1 MTCIKKVKGTYREW
15 AAAGKPRTGHLFVE
29 NKMAKK
35 NLRAHQRREEQIRKK
50 SLYDA
55 LMEKPSSEMFYK
67 LISRSKSL
75 KQSDTTCIQ
84 VNGQKHFDPEQQRV
98 CFANYFEDLAMPKD
112 KNYDSVFLELCNVR
126 CRETEN
132 DFSEQTEDSL
142 TFSNKN
148 VEEAIDKLNSGKS
161 PDEYGLTAEHLKAAK
176 HLITPVIT
184 ETFNQIIKEKTVPSS
199 FKTGIIT
206 PVLKKGKDAKAMEN
220 YRGIT
225 VSGALGKLFEYSV
238 LSKLNFTQS
247 SQQFGFTTGLS
258 PIMAGLLV
266 SEAKAEVQLSGSEGL
281 FLATLDSQK
290 AFDVVHHTILLEKLA
305 QKGVHKDIWLIVK
318 NLYEGLTSKVKWI
331 GQCSESFPVKQ
342 GVRQGGILST
352 HLYKV
357 FIDDFL
363 ETLQNKRLGLR
374 IGTVYTGSPACCD
387 DVAFLTKFK
396 EELQIMFNEAKGYSG
411 KHRYEIHPTKTN
423 VVVAENEHKVKD
435 NPSWTLGENLIQTTD
450 SAVHLGI
457 SRSGK
462 KESNINTT
470 ERISVARRT
479 SYSLMNTGLHGSNGL
494 SPEVSYQIYKTYVVP
509 RLLYGLEIIPLT
521 KTQLEQFSRYHLRT
535 LRHLQSLL
543 GLGTAY
549 RNRTAVYR
557 GTLLHT
563 AVRTTVYRNSIKLTV
578 FVNCQQQWSYI

>member
-1 MTCIKKVKGTYREW
+1 M
-15 AAAGKPRTGHLFVE
+15 E
-29 NKMAKK
+29 N
-35 NLRAHQRREEQIRKK
+35 
-50 SLYDA
+50 
-55 LMEKPSSEMFYK
+55 PSSEMLYI
-67 LISRSKSL
+67 LISRSKSH

-126 CRETEN
+126 CREREN

-247 SQQFGFTTGLS
+247 SQQFGFTTVQS

-290 AFDVVHHTILLEKLA
+290 AFNAVHHTILLEKLA

-387 DVAFLTKFK
+387 DVTFLTKFK

-423 VVVAENEHKVKD
+423 VVVAANEHKVKD
-435 NPSWTLGENLIQTTD
+435 NPSWTLGQ
-450 SAVHLGI
+450 
-457 SRSGK
+457 K
-462 KESNINTT
+462 KT
-470 ERISVARRT
+470 
-479 SYSLMNTGLHGSNGL
+479 
-494 SPEVSYQIYKTYVVP
+494 
-509 RLLYGLEIIPLT
+509 
-521 KTQLEQFSRYHLRT
+521 
-535 LRHLQSLL
+535 
-543 GLGTAY
+543 
-549 RNRTAVYR
+549 
-557 GTLLHT
+557 
-563 AVRTTVYRNSIKLTV
+563 
-578 FVNCQQQWSYI
+578 